1 MEKNI
6 LHIQITYD
14 IINYLSYIVHFFL
27 KKKITVY
34 YYIVHIF
41 IYMNS
46 QTILKRIQLNCHEK
60 KKPISEPKVQ
70 DLHSF
75 NVKVKTGSFVYFP
88 KAIKLFHIYDC
99 TTSDRQKLYLTF
111 YKR

>member
-1 MEKNI
+1 MS
-6 LHIQITYD
+6 T
-14 IINYLSYIVHFFL
+14 SL
-27 KKKITVY
+27 KKKTTMN

-46 QTILKRIQLNCHEK
+46 QTILKRVQLKCHEK
-60 KKPISEPKVQ
+60 KQPISEPKAQ

-111 YKR
+111 YKRW

>member
-14 IINYLSYIVHFFL
+14 IKNYLSYIVHFF
-27 KKKITVY
+27 KKKMN

-46 QTILKRIQLNCHEK
+46 QTILKRVQLKCHEK
-60 KKPISEPKVQ
+60 KTNI
-70 DLHSF
+70 
-75 NVKVKTGSFVYFP
+75 
-88 KAIKLFHIYDC
+88 
-99 TTSDRQKLYLTF
+99 
-111 YKR
+111 

>member
-1 MEKNI
+1 MN
-6 LHIQITYD
+6 
-14 IINYLSYIVHFFL
+14 
-27 KKKITVY
+27 

-46 QTILKRIQLNCHEK
+46 QTILKRVQLKCHEK
-60 KKPISEPKVQ
+60 KTNIWTESPRFTLFQCESK
-70 DLHSF
+70 
-75 NVKVKTGSFVYFP
+75 KTGSFVYFP

-111 YKR
+111 YKPW

>member
-6 LHIQITYD
+6 LHIQITYN

-27 KKKITVY
+27 KKITVY

-46 QTILKRIQLNCHEK
+46 QTILKRVQLKCHEK
-60 KKPISEPKVQ
+60 KTISEPKVQ

>member
-6 LHIQITYD
+6 LHIQITYN

-27 KKKITVY
+27 KKITVY

-46 QTILKRIQLNCHEK
+46 QTILKRVQLKCHE

-99 TTSDRQKLYLTF
+99 TTSDRQKL
-111 YKR
+111 